1 MPVVENSYF
10 IQFQHH
16 PFTTELFWLLFMKIN
31 YCICVGF
38 SWTIYAVHI
47 LITPTLQ
54 YTNTVVFIVL
64 FFILKINTGFRHRN
78 KVM

>member
-38 SWTIYAVHI
+38 SWTIYAVHMI

-64 FFILKINTGFRHRN
+64 FFI
-78 KVM
+78 